1 MFCQDISKMFKKI
14 LFATIISLF
23 FASQA
28 SAWEMGEY
36 VKNKQAGEGIE
47 ANDSSWQ
54 SSSSQANQIDHSMAQ
69 TSVPKDTLKHHSVS
83 FTYGIFTMTD
93 VAAAYA
99 SVATAIYSLGTAE
112 LQESMF
118 GAFSIDYGYKFNE
131 VVEAGLVF
139 NYAHPFVNGSF
150 YTIMP
155 KFKLNLNNEGFV
167 NPFIEF
173 DAGISITNITSG
185 VSPMFHV
192 TFLGLEIGREF
203 NIILHLLSFGQRG
216 VVSAGIG
223 VRI

>member
-1 MFCQDISKMFKKI
+1 MFKKI
-14 LFATIISLF
+14 LIATIISLF
-23 FASQA
+23 FVSQA
-28 SAWEMGEY
+28 SAWEMDSY
-36 VKNKQAGEGIE
+36 VENAQAGEGIQ
-47 ANDSSWQ
+47 ATDSTKQ
-54 SSSSQANQIDHSMAQ
+54 FPAQANQIDHSMAQ
-69 TSVPKDTLKHHSVS
+69 TSVPKDTLKHHSIS

-93 VAAAYA
+93 IAAAYA
-99 SVATAIYSLGTAE
+99 SVATAIFSLGTAE

-203 NIILHLLSFGQRG
+203 PIILHLLSLGQRG

>member
-1 MFCQDISKMFKKI
+1 MLKKF

-23 FASQA
+23 FVSQA

-36 VKNKQAGEGIE
+36 VKNTQGGEGIE
-47 ANDSSWQ
+47 TTDSTWQ
-54 SSSSQANQIDHSMAQ
+54 PSINQTDRTMAQ
-69 TSVPKDTLKHHSVS
+69 TSVPKNTLKRHSVS
-83 FTYGIFTMTD
+83 FTYGIITMTD
-93 VAAAYA
+93 FAAASA
-99 SVATAIYSLGTAE
+99 SVATAIFSLGTATLE
-112 LQESMF
+112 ESMF

-131 VVEAGLVF
+131 VVETGLVF

-155 KFKLNLNNEGFV
+155 KFKLNLNYEGFI
-167 NPFIEF
+167 NPFIEL
-173 DAGISITNITSG
+173 DAGISITNMASG

-192 TFLGLEIGREF
+192 TFLGLEIGKTTP
-203 NIILHLLSFGQRG
+203 IVLHLLSFGQRG

>member
-1 MFCQDISKMFKKI
+1 MFKRI
-14 LFATIISLF
+14 LFVTIISLF

-36 VKNKQAGEGIE
+36 VKDSQAGEGIE
-47 ANDSSWQ
+47 K
-54 SSSSQANQIDHSMAQ
+54 QANQIDYTKAQ
-69 TSVPKDTLKHHSVS
+69 TSVPKDTLKHHSIS
-83 FTYGIFTMTD
+83 FTYGIITMTD
-93 VAAAYA
+93 FAAAYA

-112 LQESMF
+112 LEESMF

-131 VVEAGLVF
+131 VVETGLVF

-155 KFKLNLNNEGFV
+155 KFKLNLNYEGFV

-173 DAGISITNITSG
+173 DAGITITNMASG

-192 TFLGLEIGREF
+192 TFLGLEIGKT
-203 NIILHLLSFGQRG
+203 IPVILHLLSFGQRG
-216 VVSAGIG
+216 VVSAGFG

>member
-1 MFCQDISKMFKKI
+1 
-14 LFATIISLF
+14 
-23 FASQA
+23 
-28 SAWEMGEY
+28 
-36 VKNKQAGEGIE
+36 
-47 ANDSSWQ
+47 
-54 SSSSQANQIDHSMAQ
+54 MAQ
-69 TSVPKDTLKHHSVS
+69 TSVPKDTLKHHSIS
-83 FTYGIFTMTD
+83 FTYGIITMTD
-93 VAAAYA
+93 FAAAYA

-155 KFKLNLNNEGFV
+155 KFKLNLNYEGFV

-173 DAGISITNITSG
+173 DAGISITNLASG
-185 VSPMFHV
+185 ISPMFHV
-192 TFLGLEIGREF
+192 TFLGLEIGKTTP
-203 NIILHLLSFGQRG
+203 IVLHLLSFGQRG